1 MAADLHIHSTFS
13 DGTELPEE
21 LVRQAK
27 NAGLKTISITDHDMV
42 DGIPSA
48 LNEAKIVGLEL
59 IPGIEFTTEASLSE
73 IHILGYFIDIK
84 HPELVEALNKIQEGR
99 KNRIYKIVNK
109 LKEIKLDIEAEDVFE
124 IAGNKSPGR
133 PHVARA
139 LIKKGIV
146 SNFKEAFAR
155 FLDNRGPAYVPH
167 FKLVPAEAVRLIVRI
182 GGIAVFAHPAV
193 SNCDEL
199 IPALITE
206 GLKGIEAFYGG
217 HRPEQTQ
224 HYMKVAEKY
233 NLFMTGGSDYHG
245 KDAGREIK
253 FGLPVLED
261 KYVDAMRS
269 AVID

>member
-1 MAADLHIHSTFS
+1 MAADLHIHSTYS
-13 DGTELPEE
+13 DGTERPEE

-27 NAGLKTISITDHDMV
+27 NAGLKTISITDHDIV

-48 LNEAKIVGLEL
+48 LNEGKNVGLEV

-73 IHILGYFIDIK
+73 IHILGYFIDIAN
-84 HPELVEALNKIQEGR
+84 PLLIDELNKIQEGR
-99 KNRIYKIVNK
+99 TKRIYKIVNK
-109 LKEIKLDIEAEDVFE
+109 LKELKIDIEPEEVLE
-124 IAGNKSPGR
+124 IAGTKAPGR

-139 LIKKGIV
+139 LIKKGV
-146 SNFKEAFAR
+146 VTSFKEAFAR

-167 FKLVPAEAVRLIVRI
+167 YKLVPAEAVRLIVKI

-206 GLKGIEAFYGG
+206 GLKGIEVFYGG
-217 HRPEQTQ
+217 HRPEQTE
-224 HYMKVAEKY
+224 HYLKIAEKY

-245 KDAGREIK
+245 KDAGRVII
-253 FGLPVLED
+253 FGSPVLED
-261 KYVDAMRS
+261 KYVDAMRQS
-269 AVID
+269 VIN